1 MTSEQSFGSYIKGL
15 RLAKKLNQTEVAEN
29 IGIKK
34 QYLSR
39 IENNHDIPA
48 EDIIMRLAITLDEDP
63 YEMVVKAGKVPSDFR
78 DLIVSDQL
86 VFEYLKQKSIEK
98 KNGE

>member
-39 IENNHDIPA
+39 IENNHDVPA
-48 EDIIMRLAITLDEDP
+48 EDILIRLAITLDEDP

-78 DLIVSDQL
+78 DLIVSDQSI
-86 VFEYLKQKSIEK
+86 FEYLKQKSIEK
-98 KNGE
+98 TNGV